1 MAIRRRRSF
10 GEIMDSHFEDLERE
24 FDRWREEMM
33 ERPSWNLKTSALEP
47 LKETRVTPTEVIMTV
62 DLPMTVE
69 SSLEVKPI
77 DESTVEI
84 KAKMKRKM
92 SFKELGITHYKGE
105 FQQFHSHSRVSVPVQ
120 MNKMHISFK
129 KGMLEIHIPR
139 KRTK

>member
-1 MAIRRRRSF
+1 MAIKKKRSI
-10 GEIMDSHFEDLERE
+10 GEIVDSHFDDLERE
-24 FDRWREEMM
+24 FERWQEEMM
-33 ERPSWNLKTSALEP
+33 ERPSWNAQTSVLEP